1 MSVINQRVCGCETQ
15 EVVKSFS
22 WEQLLWYIMVLVAQ
36 SHLSGHFPLIFPS
49 VHECYEGRSRTSTEE
64 CSSSRSS
71 VRAQLSL
78 WSTSPSTLVHK
89 LGYNPPVVLTE
100 AKQKGRLW
108 RHERQRKG
116 RGSAWVFPWRGC
128 SPSSSWLGVAAAAP
142 LQVGVFLF
150 LHLWN
155 VTTFTFEISF
165 EGTRAAAAEQDA
177 TKKVAPSPHP
187 VAFVSGCHTDR

>member
-1 MSVINQRVCGCETQ
+1 MSVINRRVCGCETQ

-49 VHECYEGRSRTSTEE
+49 VHECYEGRSRTSAEE

-100 AKQKGRLW
+100 AKHRRGVCEDTRGKGRAEDL
-108 RHERQRKG
+108 
-116 RGSAWVFPWRGC
+116 RGC
-128 SPSSSWLGVAAAAP
+128 FHEEGVPPPAP
-142 LQVGVFLF
+142 DSVSLQRLLF
-150 LHLWN
+150 RS
-155 VTTFTFEISF
+155 VCFYSCIS
-165 EGTRAAAAEQDA
+165 EM
-177 TKKVAPSPHP
+177 
-187 VAFVSGCHTDR
+187 